1 MPLSVLVPG
10 RGLIFIPIEL
20 QVTTIVSPFRLD
32 DEDVDEPQE
41 QAETYDTEDDPE
53 PEQARRII
61 AIIIWLYIVFAYATV
76 QAGSAEAAR
85 ILGAFD
91 PTTQVGLRVKR
102 LRPLAAAVLAITS
115 AARAC
120 ITARCGALLISCAS
134 CAFAEILI
142 FCTCRNI
149 YAGVRA

>member
-20 QVTTIVSPFRLD
+20 QVTSIVSPFRLD
-32 DEDVDEPQE
+32 DEDVDEPQK
-41 QAETYDTEDDPE
+41 QAETYDAKDDPE

-61 AIIIWLYIVFAYATV
+61 IIWLYIGFAYATV
-76 QAGSAEAAR
+76 QASSAEAAR
-85 ILGAFD
+85 ILGACD

-120 ITARCGALLISCAS
+120 ITARCRALFISCAS
-134 CAFAEILI
+134 CAFAEIFI
-142 FCTCRNI
+142 FCTCGNI
-149 YAGVRA
+149 YAGVWA